1 MKLDVKTN
9 LPNAYIFD
17 MDGTLSDVT
26 HRVHF
31 ITDNSKD
38 WDAFF
43 EGIEKDNPKLD
54 VLNTLKELSRENT
67 ILIVTGRHAKYRQV
81 TMDWLDKY
89 NVPYDI
95 LITRKDS
102 DFREDTIIKQ
112 EIYNN
117 EIKNKFHVVGVFDD
131 RTRVVKMWRGLGL
144 TCFQVAQFDGWG
156 WLSFS
161 IYKSRWK
168 RIKVILLDAY
178 LEERLDT
185 MKMYAR
191 ENIAVL
197 HKNGLSYEV
206 GIIEGIKKL
215 TELNPTYKNIES
227 SIILMNSFIRKFEL
241 KYNGQAMSEEFR
253 YDLWDAEDRKI

>member
-1 MKLDVKTN
+1 M
-9 LPNAYIFD
+9 
-17 MDGTLSDVT
+17 
-26 HRVHF
+26 
-31 ITDNSKD
+31 
-38 WDAFF
+38 
-43 EGIEKDNPKLD
+43 
-54 VLNTLKELSRENT
+54 
-67 ILIVTGRHAKYRQV
+67 
-81 TMDWLDKY
+81 
-89 NVPYDI
+89 
-95 LITRKDS
+95 
-102 DFREDTIIKQ
+102 
-112 EIYNN
+112 
-117 EIKNKFHVVGVFDD
+117 
-131 RTRVVKMWRGLGL
+131 
-144 TCFQVAQFDGWG
+144 
-156 WLSFS
+156 
-161 IYKSRWK
+161 
-168 RIKVILLDAY
+168 DAY